1 VLALKVPP
9 FLTHDQ
15 DKGEVP
21 AGSRPVTVPHYRP
34 LLSQEGNFSDKSHK
48 CSHSLLCVVQ

>member
-1 VLALKVPP
+1 VLAIKVPP

-34 LLSQEGNFSDKSHK
+34 LLSQDKSHK
-48 CSHSLLCVVQ
+48 CPHSLLCVVQ